1 MSKVKWLDRQISA
14 PGPRLTLC
22 ITEEAYISAC
32 RQLGID
38 SSQPWIAAKTADATA
53 HVIESNAG
61 VTVIV
66 CISGWEGRDPI
77 EVCGMLIHEA
87 VHVWQEHKSLIGE
100 KVPGIE
106 QEAYAIQMIS
116 QNLLWSFVDQT
127 SGLA

>member
-1 MSKVKWLDRQISA
+1 MKRVKWLDRSVAA

-22 ITEEAYISAC
+22 ITEDAYKDAC
-32 RQLGID
+32 KQLGID
-38 SSQPWIAAKTADATA
+38 SSHPWIAGPTADATA
-53 HVIESNAG
+53 HVIDSNVG

-87 VHVWQEHKSLIGE
+87 VHVWQEHIALIGE
-100 KVPGIE
+100 KNPGNE

-116 QNLLWSFVDQT
+116 QNLLESFAEQT
-127 SGLA
+127 RGLV